1 MGRTIVATFV
11 FLAGSLVAR
20 SAPQSNP
27 SDSTIVF
34 GDFVLTLGAN
44 QDETLD
50 KLAAVFDLKNA
61 NGNWLIAQKGG
72 PPFAFLGVVAF
83 RNQKLTYASKSW
95 GPDIQSAAALAHALH
110 NAVSAAYGSQRGGCD
125 VSTATM
131 GTDAVETVIQCGR
144 HRLDIYGALN
154 AETRSTINESI
165 RLP

>member
-1 MGRTIVATFV
+1 VGRTIVATFV

-72 PPFAFLGVVAF
+72 PPFAFLGVVAS
-83 RNQKLTYASKSW
+83 SKSW